1 VNVRRARVPKL
12 SKKFA
17 PLTGIVQMSFH
28 RWTAEMRGSMQC
40 RIEATFS
47 DTIAVGLQKTRP
59 IPTIR

>member
-1 VNVRRARVPKL
+1 VPKL
-12 SKKFA
+12 PKKFA
-17 PLTGIVQMSFH
+17 PLTSIVQMSFH

-40 RIEATFS
+40 RIETTFS